1 VNRRTVLAGGTGIAA
16 VAAAAWWLP
25 AWSADPGE
33 RLRATRG
40 GRLLIDVRVDGHPV
54 EALLDSAAETT
65 LLDRAFAQS
74 IGLMGGSSV
83 VARGSGQ
90 QDVEATAIEGVTL
103 EAVGRRLPDRT
114 VAVLDLSDVGSRL
127 LGHPLNVIL
136 GREVFDAAR
145 LRIDVAG
152 LTIAALNRQ
161 TDPPGVRLALQMEKG
176 IETVPVR
183 VEGGSEV
190 RAAFDL
196 GNGGNV
202 LLGAAFVQRAGLLD
216 GRTASQERGGG
227 IGGETARRVIQL
239 NSLEVAGRTFE
250 DVPASIETRANAND
264 VNLGISILRHFLIT
278 TDFRDRAVW
287 LELRE

>member
-1 VNRRTVLAGGTGIAA
+1 MLAGGTGIGA

-40 GRLLIDVRVDGHPV
+40 GRLLIDMRVDGHPV
-54 EALLDSAAETT
+54 AALLDSAAETT

-74 IGLMGGSSV
+74 IGLAGGASV
-83 VARGSGQ
+83 VARGSGE
-90 QDVEATAIEGVTL
+90 QDVDATVIEGVTL

-161 TDPPGVRLALQMEKG
+161 TDPPGVRLALQTEKG

-202 LLGAAFVQRAGLLD
+202 LLGAGIRSA
-216 GRTASQERGGG
+216 RGP
-227 IGGETARRVIQL
+227 
-239 NSLEVAGRTFE
+239 AGRA
-250 DVPASIETRANAND
+250 P
-264 VNLGISILRHFLIT
+264 GITGAGWRH
-278 TDFRDRAVW
+278 RW
-287 LELRE
+287 